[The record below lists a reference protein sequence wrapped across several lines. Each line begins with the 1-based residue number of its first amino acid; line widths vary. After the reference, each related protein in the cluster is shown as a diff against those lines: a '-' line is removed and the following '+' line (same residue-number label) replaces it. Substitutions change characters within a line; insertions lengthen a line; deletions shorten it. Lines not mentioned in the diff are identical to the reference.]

1 MSQEL
6 LMSYIANEWYNS
18 SFNEPVYITHLLHI
32 SSLKSINFCIL
43 VRPTNRHT
51 HMTTG
56 LYYIDFWEGNINHSV
71 SRAALPCARLLQVVW
86 LNIKLDAQLEPVRV
100 GADQLSVKLV
110 AQVQPQ
116 DLSPAAPVLKPKVV
130 LLYDVQQPANLNII
144 ISHT

>member
-1 MSQEL
+1 
-6 LMSYIANEWYNS
+6 
-18 SFNEPVYITHLLHI
+18 
-32 SSLKSINFCIL
+32 
-43 VRPTNRHT
+43 
-51 HMTTG
+51 
-56 LYYIDFWEGNINHSV
+56 
-71 SRAALPCARLLQVVW
+71 VVW